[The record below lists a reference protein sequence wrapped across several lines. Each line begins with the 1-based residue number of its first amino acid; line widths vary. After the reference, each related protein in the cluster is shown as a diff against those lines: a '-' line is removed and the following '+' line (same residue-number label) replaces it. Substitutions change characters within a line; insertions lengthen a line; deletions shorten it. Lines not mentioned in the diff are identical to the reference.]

1 MHVFIFQG
9 PKWEKFKDLPSL
21 LFGVS
26 LFTSSACSFFT
37 NYWSKKFEYIRFVN
51 SSILKYSKIHYLDDC
66 NGGNW
71 VKKRHLSL
79 LPLNRKIDEKSD
91 FIPFWY
97 NISFHFMKPIKCPL
111 VFENI
116 EIHSTWDWIKL
127 RLKLRS
133 QLEIYS
139 RIWNFIWM
147 EVDAVISFTFSK
159 SNIYILM
166 HSQRLRVGST
176 SQVKDRYFM

>member
-1 MHVFIFQG
+1 MF
-9 PKWEKFKDLPSL
+9 PYYLPL
-21 LFGVS
+21 HAVS
-26 LFTSSACSFFT
+26 LQIIDRNNS
-37 NYWSKKFEYIRFVN
+37 NIFVN
-51 SSILKYSKIHYLDDC
+51 NSILNYTKIQYLDDC
-66 NGGNW
+66 NGG
-71 VKKRHLSL
+71 VELKIRHLSL

-147 EVDAVISFTFSK
+147 EVDTAISFTFSK